1 MLKNKLFFLNF
12 FIFAF
17 YFESFAMKEN
27 NDLGN
32 SSNEEQEKFFD
43 DRIRRDNNLYP
54 PQSSN
59 NTQMVNNLQYPNQ
72 IQNAGTGPLS
82 HSDPRSNSIPENTTE
97 EIHNNISSIPKQNID
112 MIPSMQGNLNNSSS
126 IFLQKNK
133 VDPFKKG
140 KVNYFLVPGSDK
152 PLTNFNKLVHIFF
165 YFIISPLLNVNN
177 LEWRHYFFQGQ
188 LNRGGVFFY
197 YGLLN
202 FGIGFNRKTFWD
214 TCSCRIIGLNLFQF
228 LGSFVLYFFVDQHEN
243 IKTRWNKKGGFPFFL
258 FNATY
263 FEEYI
268 GNIDSES
275 EIPDIVREGSFMA
288 FISYSF
294 AIFPFLSFFTFD
306 FQLFE
311 YLTFSLNIG
320 SFLFLTVAFSVYTFY
335 KHTGKPFGNI
345 SGVVNKYDNTFKD
358 FKKIELDTISS
369 LKKQ

>member
-1 MLKNKLFFLNF
+1 MLKNKLFFFNF

-17 YFESFAMKEN
+17 YFESFAMKERN
-27 NDLGN
+27 ENLDDEQESSLGN
-32 SSNEEQEKFFD
+32 NNIVGNFGNFQSS
-43 DRIRRDNNLYP
+43 DNNQGL
-54 PQSSN
+54 
-59 NTQMVNNLQYPNQ
+59 NNLQSLNYP
-72 IQNAGTGPLS
+72 QNAGTGPSLS
-82 HSDPRSNSIPENTTE
+82 SNLIHENMTEKFNNTSLIP
-97 EIHNNISSIPKQNID
+97 
-112 MIPSMQGNLNNSSS
+112 
-126 IFLQKNK
+126 LQKNK
-133 VDPFKKG
+133 VDFSKKD
-140 KVNYFLVPGSDK
+140 KVNYFIVGSDK
-152 PLTNFNKLVHIFF
+152 PLKNFNKLVHIFF
-165 YFIISPLLNVNN
+165 YFVISPLLNVNN

-275 EIPDIVREGSFMA
+275 EIPGIVREGSFMS

-294 AIFPFLSFFTFD
+294 AMFPFLSFFTFD

-311 YLTFSLNIG
+311 YLSFSLNVW
-320 SFLFLTVAFSVYTFY
+320 SFLFLTVAFFIYTFY
-335 KHTGKPFGNI
+335 RHTGKPFGNI
-345 SGVVNKYDNTFKD
+345 SNVVNKYDNIFKD
-358 FKKIELDTISS
+358 SK
-369 LKKQ
+369 